1 MGAVS
6 YIKHSIQSPS
16 LFQPERAMTSVLD
29 KSYRF
34 LMLLA
39 CIAMV
44 LAFAVILVG
53 VLARKFGWD
62 IPGLDAYAGYAIAA
76 TLFLA
81 LPGTLKH
88 GDHIRVTLV
97 MQRLSPRAQN
107 TLEYICLVAASLLTV
122 YLAWFACQL
131 VWVSYLT
138 HDVSPSAD
146 ATPLWIPQLAMALG
160 CIGFAVSF
168 LHALWA
174 RWAGAGFF
182 HMPVEGEIAKT
193 E

>member
-1 MGAVS
+1 M
-6 YIKHSIQSPS
+6 PS
-16 LFQPERAMTSVLD
+16 ALNKF
-29 KSYRF
+29 YRF
-34 LMLLA
+34 LMLLS
-39 CIAMV
+39 CVAMV
-44 LAFAVILVG
+44 LAFVTIILG
-53 VLARKFGWD
+53 VAAREFGWD

-81 LPGTLKH
+81 LPSTLKH

-97 MQRLSPRAQN
+97 MQRLPAKAQN
-107 TLEYICLVAASLLTV
+107 VLEYWCLLAASALSI
-122 YLAWFACQL
+122 YLAWFACRL
-131 VWVSYLT
+131 VWVSYAT

-146 ATPLWIPQLAMALG
+146 VSPLWIPQLAMALG

-174 RWAGAGFF
+174 RATGHTFF
-182 HMPVEGEIAKT
+182 DEPIDGELKKT